1 MKRSRS
7 FQCKNNPDLFCFIC
21 GKYIINNAKKITLVR
36 AAYKY
41 YFQLELNEDKPWMPK
56 KICPNCN
63 LKLSKW
69 YDGENVHLSFG
80 PPMIW
85 KEATDHSQ
93 CYFCVINL
101 TGVNTKKRR
110 SLTYPEVASV
120 QKTIPHSDDLPKP
133 NCSNAMATSSSS
145 CQNSSESDMEAAYKK
160 QHLINQ
166 SELNDL
172 IRDLKLS
179 KLDGELLSS
188 RLQQWNF
195 LEKSTKVTFNRKRS
209 KQFSLFFKTM
219 ENKCYFED
227 VQGLFHAMRIV
238 HNPNEWRLFIDG
250 SKTSLKAALLHKGN
264 TLPTI
269 PVFHSVG
276 SKETY
281 ECLKGMLNLIQYNL
295 FKWKVCADLKVVA
308 IITGVQSGYTKH
320 CCFLC
325 LWDSRAR
332 ENHYVKQNWPSRNNY
347 EPGALNVKNIPL
359 VIPENVILPSLH
371 IKLGLFKN
379 FIKALDKDS
388 AVFRYLQQIF
398 PTISVAK
405 IKEGILVGPQIRKLL
420 CDDEFKRTMT
430 SDQLNAWNS
439 FDSVVN
445 GFLGN
450 NRAEN
455 YKALVTTLLKNYKKI
470 NVNMSLKI
478 HFLHSHLDFFP
489 VNLGAESDEHGE
501 RFHQDILSF
510 ENRFQGYWGTEMLGD
525 YCWSIIRETN
535 PNNYKK
541 QANKTHV
548 PWYK

>member
-21 GKYIINNAKKITLVR
+21 GKYIINIVKKITPVIR
-36 AAYKY
+36 AAYKH
-41 YFQLELNEDKPWMPK
+41 YFQLELNEEKPWMPK

-63 LKLSKW
+63 FKLSKW
-69 YDGENVHLSFG
+69 YDGENVYLSFG
-80 PPMIW
+80 APMIR

-101 TGVNTKKRR
+101 TGINTKKSDHSHIRKLHLYKKQYHTAMTFQNR
-110 SLTYPEVASV
+110 IV
-120 QKTIPHSDDLPKP
+120 QMQWQHQVVLVRTALKAIWKRHT
-133 NCSNAMATSSSS
+133 
-145 CQNSSESDMEAAYKK
+145 KK

-219 ENKCYFED
+219 ENKCYCED
-227 VQGLFHAMRIV
+227 VQGLFDAMRIV

-269 PVFHSVG
+269 PVFHSAG

-308 IITGVQSGYTKH
+308 ILTG
-320 CCFLC
+320 L
-325 LWDSRAR
+325 
-332 ENHYVKQNWPSRNNY
+332 
-347 EPGALNVKNIPL
+347 
-359 VIPENVILPSLH
+359 
-371 IKLGLFKN
+371 
-379 FIKALDKDS
+379 
-388 AVFRYLQQIF
+388 
-398 PTISVAK
+398 
-405 IKEGILVGPQIRKLL
+405 
-420 CDDEFKRTMT
+420 
-430 SDQLNAWNS
+430 
-439 FDSVVN
+439 
-445 GFLGN
+445 
-450 NRAEN
+450 
-455 YKALVTTLLKNYKKI
+455 
-470 NVNMSLKI
+470 
-478 HFLHSHLDFFP
+478 
-489 VNLGAESDEHGE
+489 
-501 RFHQDILSF
+501 
-510 ENRFQGYWGTEMLGD
+510 
-525 YCWSIIRETN
+525 
-535 PNNYKK
+535 
-541 QANKTHV
+541 
-548 PWYK
+548 